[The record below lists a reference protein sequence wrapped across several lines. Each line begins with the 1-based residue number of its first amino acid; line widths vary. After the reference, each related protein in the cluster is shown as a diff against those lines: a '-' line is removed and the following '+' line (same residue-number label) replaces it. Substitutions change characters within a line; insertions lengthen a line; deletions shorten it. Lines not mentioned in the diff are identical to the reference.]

1 MNGLRRSEDGASL
14 IIVLVVI
21 SVFGLVLSGLL
32 TESSASIK
40 YTKTVSTH
48 EAKVYAADAGV
59 SLAIQQ
65 VRQNNE
71 LCPEVGLSSTV
82 PISTTINGKN
92 VSVTCTGAIGSA
104 LGARGYAIQVRESSL
119 GVRGVFETQSGGTKI
134 LTGPVFVDG
143 TFNLSGGGVQVQRGN
158 VHQKDPSCNSASPP
172 VSVDSTL
179 GYRYLCTSA
188 VPALPTND
196 PPPAGVPA
204 TAPAPTGT
212 TCKTFYP
219 GTYTDANKPV
229 LAADNYFVS
238 GVYYFN
244 FTGSLV
250 LDGKWVYGGI
260 VGAGETRVLD
270 TVRPVP
276 PTCVQS
282 VNPAGYTGTGV
293 KIIMGSTA
301 RFDLS
306 KAHMELFARQDDPA
320 APNPKPS
327 GTNGIS
333 VVAAPG
339 SWTGWTKS
347 AVGTTIIDLS
357 SNLNL
362 SDLALHGLV
371 WARDQR
377 VNLGSVNG
385 AVAQT
390 TGGVVANYVY
400 LQTSNGD
407 GLQVSVEGGDPDPRY
422 VKLEATVS
430 EPGAR
435 NVKSTAIIVLENEIG
450 TAPTIQSWRT
460 RGISD
465 NT

>member
-1 MNGLRRSEDGASL
+1 MNRLRRSQDGASL

-40 YTKTVSTH
+40 YTKTVDSH
-48 EAKVYAADAGV
+48 EERVYAADAGV
-59 SLAIQQ
+59 ALAIQQ

-71 LCPEVGLSSTV
+71 LCSDVGLSSTV
-82 PISTTINGKN
+82 PISTTINGRT
-92 VSVTCTGAIGSA
+92 VSVTCTGATGSA

-119 GVRGVFETQSGGTKI
+119 GVRGVFETQSGGTKS

-143 TFNLSGGGVQVQRGN
+143 TFNLSGGGVQVKRGN
-158 VHQKDPSCNSASPP
+158 VYQKDPSCNSASPP
-172 VSVDSTL
+172 VSIESGL

-204 TAPAPTGT
+204 TAPTPTGT

-260 VGAGETRVLD
+260 IGAGETRVLD
-270 TVRPVP
+270 ATVRPLP
-276 PTCVQS
+276 SCVQS
-282 VNPAGYTGTGV
+282 VNPGGYTGTGV

-306 KAHMELFARQDDPA
+306 KGHMELFARQDAPA
-320 APNPKPS
+320 APSPKPS

-333 VVAAPG
+333 VVAAPS
-339 SWTGWTKS
+339 SWAGWNKS
-347 AVGTTIIDLS
+347 TVGTTIVDLS

-407 GLQVSVEGGDPDPRY
+407 GLHVSVEGGDPDPRY
-422 VKLEATVS
+422 VKLEATVT
-430 EPGAR
+430 EAGAR
-435 NVKSTAIIVLENEIG
+435 DVKSTAIIVLDNDIS